1 MSDLLTRRGFSV
13 TRYQGKNVIFKALEH
28 TMNLVGKRAAV
39 QRDSATLVGDTIQF
53 NDSTNI
59 VIARG
64 DTLLLRDPSQG
75 QDDILAL
82 GSIRYDVNN
91 RRGVVRDVTTS
102 VESGQRWIVHGNVAA
117 FKGDSSD
124 TGQSAFYARDG
135 WLTSCE
141 ELEPHYHFAA
151 RELKLVS
158 KNVMVARPAIL
169 YIADVPVMWLPF
181 VFQDMRPGRRSGI
194 LAPRLGFNQ
203 IFRQSPF
210 MRRTIE
216 DIGYYFALNDYVDAQ
231 VSMDW
236 RSDARS
242 TAFDPGY
249 LKFTGQMQYK
259 WRDRFISGTLASSYH
274 YLRNGQ
280 TNIQYSLNHQ
290 QEFSQRTRLNATFN
304 YVTNTTIQR
313 NISFNPHRRCR
324 RSARQ
329 STTRRGAAVSLNIG
343 GRRRSTRSLAARPR
357 LPEPGHHHQ
366 ADPRRGELHLTPGLN
381 IPTRR
386 LRHRPGG

>member
-1 MSDLLTRRGFSV
+1 M
-13 TRYQGKNVIFKALEH
+13 
-28 TMNLVGKRAAV
+28 
-39 QRDSATLVGDTIQF
+39 
-53 NDSTNI
+53 
-59 VIARG
+59 
-64 DTLLLRDPSQG
+64 
-75 QDDILAL
+75 
-82 GSIRYDVNN
+82 
-91 RRGVVRDVTTS
+91 
-102 VESGQRWIVHGNVAA
+102 
-117 FKGDSSD
+117 
-124 TGQSAFYARDG
+124 
-135 WLTSCE
+135 
-141 ELEPHYHFAA
+141 EPHYHFAA

-304 YVTNTTIQR
+304 YVTNL
-313 NISFNPHRRCR
+313 
-324 RSARQ
+324 
-329 STTRRGAAVSLNIG
+329 SLI
-343 GRRRSTRSLAARPR
+343 
-357 LPEPGHHHQ
+357 H
-366 ADPRRGELHLTPGLN
+366 
-381 IPTRR
+381 I
-386 LRHRPGG
+386 